1 MDKIVYWRYGS
12 KEDVWH
18 LYDNCPELG
27 RAPID
32 GTLCKGSVET
42 AIGTGRQHVCPVCR
56 ARYDREN
63 PINNTPPVVKPHEAK
78 KVEKPEIKSAPA
90 VTPEKKE
97 NVNNYPWVTMAV
109 LALLCCFVWWWSSTP
124 HSSSYDTTATAA
136 VSEDSTETRTTATP
150 RPTARPT
157 ATPKPTTKKTSGTF
171 KVTAT
176 ASVIY
181 NDHVGNDWEYYFE
194 AGDKQLPAT
203 VKCCVGDD
211 VSLYAKITEDD
222 SVPDVGWF
230 DGYVTIEDG
239 DFEDGFTTTAE
250 IYVYETSGRYS
261 GNEAK
266 VEVTWRFTPI

>member
-18 LYDNCPELG
+18 LYASCPELG
-27 RAPID
+27 SAPID
-32 GTLCKGSVET
+32 GTLCKGNVEA
-42 AIGTGRQHVCPVCR
+42 AISAGRQHVCPVCR

-63 PINNTPPVVKPHEAK
+63 PINNTQPVVKPHEAI

-124 HSSSYDTTATAA
+124 SSSYDTTATAA
-136 VSEDSTETRTTATP
+136 ANEDSTETRTTATP

-157 ATPKPTTKKTSGTF
+157 ATPKPTTKKNSGTF

-176 ASVIY
+176 ANMIY
-181 NDHVGNDWEYYFE
+181 NNHVGNDWGYYFE

-203 VKCCVGDD
+203 VNCCVGDD
-211 VSLYAKITEDD
+211 VSLYAEITEDD

-230 DGYVTIEDG
+230 DGYVTIKDG
-239 DFEDGFTTTAE
+239 DFETGFTVTE
-250 IYVYETSGRYS
+250 DVYVYETSGRYS

-266 VEVTWRFTPI
+266 FEVTWDFEPQ